1 MFRIKQTIQ
10 IPKTNKKIK
19 MYLKDTYGAI
29 LYFKTKQEAKEQI
42 NFMKSCSINKRNL
55 DYKITRKNN
64 DT

>member
-42 NFMKSCSINKRNL
+42 NFILYFLSVNRHFW
-55 DYKITRKNN
+55 T
-64 DT
+64 